1 MIFGSYTVHFEP
13 RVLEA
18 LMKATQWSNATSS
31 LCWKTTVLCK
41 WEEIH
46 YTRCFL
52 EGGGAGGTHVVDGT
66 CPGNAPVQPARGWRA
81 WGGRAQTQRPERAAH
96 CRHDARGQ
104 VGGTWRHITHRS
116 QSQTSTV
123 VRMKKHDNKLIRTR
137 GKFSEAM
144 RKMLKGRKKMSWG
157 KERENVKMMMS
168 GSRWAQRKRV
178 KEQKHR
184 KPSKK
189 RHSMYKI
196 EASQRS
202 DLWWSLSWANPS
214 WTIDHLQVQREYLQA
229 ISLLP
234 QSIKGKQTLHLES
247 MMIFCSEAKYSRCAV
262 VFISPITQ
270 LHFYDLNILR
280 PITLHQL
287 LASTHTTNLRSILT
301 GVGALDQV
309 RLPSDA
315 AGCLG

>member
-1 MIFGSYTVHFEP
+1 
-13 RVLEA
+13 
-18 LMKATQWSNATSS
+18 MKATQWSNATSS

-52 EGGGAGGTHVVDGT
+52 EGGGAGGHT
-66 CPGNAPVQPARGWRA
+66 C
-81 WGGRAQTQRPERAAH
+81 GGRYLPRKCSCAACQGLEGLGGQSPNPETRESRPLQTWCQRKGR
-96 CRHDARGQ
+96 
-104 VGGTWRHITHRS
+104 WHIRHRS
-116 QSQTSTV
+116 QSQNGTV

-137 GKFSEAM
+137 GKFWETM
-144 RKMLKGRKKMSWG
+144 RKMLKGRKKVSWWG
-157 KERENVKMMMS
+157 KERENVKMMMMS
-168 GSRWAQRKRV
+168 GGRWAQRKRV

-184 KPSKK
+184 KPGKK
-189 RHSMYKI
+189 RHSMHKI

-229 ISLLP
+229 ISLLI

-247 MMIFCSEAKYSRCAV
+247 MMIFCSVAKYSRCAV

-270 LHFYDLNILR
+270 WHIYDLNILK
-280 PITLHQL
+280 PIALDQL
-287 LASTHTTNLRSILT
+287 RASTHTTNLRSILT

-315 AGCLG
+315 AVCLG